1 MRNYNFTVLEKRNSI
16 FGQVQLLDVESQE
29 LINLMIS
36 TINTEDKRNKF
47 IALHVSYFNNLRNL
61 QYIASLQN
69 AYLYADGTSVVLAA
83 KIRGFKHIRRAATT
97 DIAPKLISELKRIKR
112 RQVKIGLIGG
122 DESFILQVRKYF
134 TEEFGVEVVYALN
147 GFPETWDYNHFR
159 GLSKEVDIAFIGMGV
174 PKESIFL
181 EANKKLFRASLI
193 LTCGGWFGFLIG
205 GESRAPVL
213 LQNYGL
219 EWLWRLAQSPMR
231 LLPRYFSGTI
241 NFLKFIFKGI

>member
-1 MRNYNFTVLEKRNSI
+1 VLEKRNSI
-16 FGQVQLLDVESQE
+16 FGQVQLLDVESPE
-29 LINLMIS
+29 LLNLMIS
-36 TINTEDKRNKF
+36 TIDADKNINKF

-61 QYIASLQN
+61 EYIDSLQD

-97 DIAPKLISELKRIKR
+97 DIAPKLISELKRINSRK
-112 RQVKIGLIGG
+112 VKIGLVGG
-122 DESFILQVRKYF
+122 DESFISRVGKYF
-134 TEEFGVEVVYALN
+134 TEEFGVEVVYALS
-147 GFPETWDYNHFR
+147 GFPENWDHNQFR
-159 GLSKEVDIAFIGMGV
+159 VLSKEVDIAFIGMGV

-181 EANKKLFRASLI
+181 EANKQLFRARLI

-205 GESRAPVL
+205 GESRAPLL

-241 NFLKFIFKGI
+241 NFLRFILKRI